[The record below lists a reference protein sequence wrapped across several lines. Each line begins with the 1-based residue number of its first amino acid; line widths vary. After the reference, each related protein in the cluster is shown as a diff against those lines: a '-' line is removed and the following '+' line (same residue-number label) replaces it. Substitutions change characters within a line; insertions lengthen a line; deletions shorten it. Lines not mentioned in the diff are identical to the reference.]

1 MAVGL
6 ETHDLAW
13 PLEPGMSLPEPG
25 ASAFFIFAPEQ
36 IAVMEDL
43 EAIYP
48 DSHIEFRTSASGEVR
63 FASMEVNP

>member
-25 ASAFFIFAPEQ
+25 TAALFIFAPEQ
-36 IAVMEDL
+36 LSVIEAL
-43 EAIYP
+43 EEAYP
-48 DSHIEFRTSASGEVR
+48 DSHIDIHTGASGEVR